1 MYPEPSGCR
10 SSPADLSSAVSSL
23 LDADACA
30 GTSAHVITL
39 NAIKQIRICL
49 FLKDFSL
56 NLSGSYKLEENFITR
71 VFAMFRSTSC
81 HCWNLTEVARVSAFI
96 YTCNSCRRERIFF
109 RKLTR
114 LSPAF
119 QAAHCFTG
127 SIGAIQRDALNRS
140 VILALSPDL

>member
-49 FLKDFSL
+49 FLKGFFMKSER
-56 NLSGSYKLEENFITR
+56 KLEENLITR

-81 HCWNLTEVARVSAFI
+81 NCWNLTEVARVSAFI
-96 YTCNSCRRERIFF
+96 YTCSSCRRERIFF